1 MGALMRKTL
10 PEAPYQRPRIAPSRP
25 EWGDAKDVQ
34 RHFGIRET
42 LCYHYFRNGKIKG
55 ILLPGTGRS
64 GGKRLFS
71 FDSIRKFI
79 ASQEG
84 K

>member
-1 MGALMRKTL
+1 MPKTL
-10 PEAPYQRPRIAPSRP
+10 SKPPYKRPRIAPVAQ
-25 EWGDAKDVQ
+25 EFGDAKDVQ
-34 RHFGIRET
+34 RVFGIKES
-42 LCYHYFRNGKIKG
+42 LCYHFFKTGKIKG
-55 ILLPGTGRS
+55 ILLPGTGRD